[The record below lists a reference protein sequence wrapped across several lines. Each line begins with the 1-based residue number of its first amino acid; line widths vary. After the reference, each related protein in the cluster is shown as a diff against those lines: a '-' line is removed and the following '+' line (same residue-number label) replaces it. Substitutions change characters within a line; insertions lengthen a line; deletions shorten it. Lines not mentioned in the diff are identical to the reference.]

1 MQKLLIISFLSIHI
15 FGNTELGQ
23 VFHLPYIAIHY
34 FHHIQSGDKISFSD
48 FVSEHYGKGD
58 NNKADDKEE
67 QNLPFMQVHFH
78 AFSIAIIPFK
88 ENFNTTKTVV
98 LINTK
103 SAKFAN
109 IILPVGFFGTLL
121 KPPRTTIA

>member
-15 FGNTELGQ
+15 FGNTELCQ
-23 VFHLPYIAIHY
+23 VFHLPFIVIHY
-34 FHHIQSGDKISFSD
+34 CHHVQNGDKISFSD

-58 NNKADDKEE
+58 NNKEDDQEE
-67 QNLPFMQVHFH
+67 QNLPFMQVHNH

-88 ENFNTTKTVV
+88 ENFNNTKTVV

-103 SAKFAN
+103 PANFAN
-109 IILPVGFFGTLL
+109 IILPVGYFGTLL